1 MIGFIQVVNQ
11 PEYIPGIFNALLGEF
26 DIKAL
31 VQSTYVSD
39 HDTVRAISQK
49 HEADCTITK

>member
-1 MIGFIQVVNQ
+1 MIYSGCKST
-11 PEYIPGIFNALLGEF
+11 EYIPGIFNALLEEF

-39 HDTVRAISQK
+39 HDTVRTISQK